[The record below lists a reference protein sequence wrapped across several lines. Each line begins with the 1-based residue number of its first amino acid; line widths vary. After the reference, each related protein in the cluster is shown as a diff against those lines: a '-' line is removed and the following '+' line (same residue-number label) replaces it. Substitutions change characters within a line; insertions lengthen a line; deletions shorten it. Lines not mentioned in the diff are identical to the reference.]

1 MVMLKGG
8 LGDGAANGVAPVVDE
23 GAGGEKFASDDV
35 ANGVGEVAD
44 VAGPGWER
52 GGQSRTEPAWEEDF
66 RAGGCEGGGEDGFVA
81 RCGIEGVDLR
91 GGCEA

>member
-52 GGQSRTEPAWEEDF
+52 GGQSRTEPAGEEDF
-66 RAGGCEGGGEDGFVA
+66 RAGGG
-81 RCGIEGVDLR
+81 
-91 GGCEA
+91 